1 MRACGQCRPEG
12 TWVTSNMLAA
22 YTELHRLGH
31 AHSVESWVKPD
42 GDSDEWELAGGT
54 YGLSIGGLFAAESM
68 FYRVTDGGRRLFN
81 HTDPQQY
88 EDASLPPTS
97 PWSSQAFLTQ
107 AVPLAR
113 FQPGAYELEIVITDR
128 RTRATA
134 KGTVAFTVVPEVR

>member
-1 MRACGQCRPEG
+1 MHALNAAFPPAQQAEHAYAFGQAEIVPAWGRPRFRPDEALSVVFQACNYGAP
-12 TWVTSNMLAA
+12 
-22 YTELHRLGH
+22 
-31 AHSVESWVKPD
+31 
-42 GDSDEWELAGGT
+42 DSDLV
-54 YGLSIGGLFAAESM
+54 AEYN
-68 FYRVTDGGRRLFN
+68 FYRVTNDARRLFN

-88 EDASLPPTS
+88 DDASLPPTS

-134 KGTVAFTVVPEVR
+134 KGTVAFTVVPGVR